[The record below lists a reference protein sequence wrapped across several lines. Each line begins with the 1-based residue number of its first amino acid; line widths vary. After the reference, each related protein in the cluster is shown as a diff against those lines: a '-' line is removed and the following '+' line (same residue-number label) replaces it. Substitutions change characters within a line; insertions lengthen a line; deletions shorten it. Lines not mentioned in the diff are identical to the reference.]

1 MIPKVAERGLA
12 EFCDVFCEKG
22 VFSLEQAKRVLLAGK
37 RFGFKLKVHADQMS
51 LLGGA
56 EIAAD
61 VGAVSADHLNY
72 TGAEGVQALERK
84 SVNAVLLPAAT
95 FSLMMNRYPDARL
108 MIDSGVSIALGTGFN
123 ANSWIPNMQCTIA
136 LACYM
141 LKITPA
147 EAICAAT
154 INAAHAIIRAS
165 EVGSLEVGKQA
176 DVIVL
181 DAPSHLFL
189 GYSFG
194 VNLVEKV
201 ICGGRL
207 VVDREKQDEPVF
219 LSKTY

>member
-1 MIPKVAERGLA
+1 MGT
-12 EFCDVFCEKG
+12 
-22 VFSLEQAKRVLLAGK
+22 
-37 RFGFKLKVHADQMS
+37 
-51 LLGGA
+51 
-56 EIAAD
+56 
-61 VGAVSADHLNY
+61 VSADHLNY
-72 TGAEGVQALERK
+72 TDKEGIQALAR
-84 SVNAVLLPAAT
+84 SGVIAVLLPAAA
-95 FSLMMNRYPDARL
+95 FSLMMTRYPDARL
-108 MIDSGVSIALGTGFN
+108 MIDNGVPVALGTDFN

-136 LACYM
+136 IACYM
-141 LKITPA
+141 MKITPA

-154 INAAHAIIRAS
+154 INAAHAIHRAS

-176 DVIVL
+176 DVIIL

-219 LSKTY
+219 LSKPD